1 MRPAAGFA
9 AIALAVAI
17 AVPASARGEERASAV
32 VIARGSTIVAEGDSL
47 TYGMDITPAG
57 VPSQINGAPQ
67 TRSVAPFP
75 ETLAQQL
82 RGCADVVNHGYPGDR
97 SVDGLVRW
105 QAPSHANLAVL
116 MYGSNDALNNG
127 RAPTGIVS
135 VDTFR
140 AVLNLLIRRRQ
151 AERSQ
156 VILLSPPPIGNEH
169 QERLIAPFRAVVRKT
184 ASDLGLMFID
194 TEDVLKNVSPIWTE
208 DKVHLSTAA
217 NVAIAQRLARSIR
230 CE

>member
-1 MRPAAGFA
+1 MPAAGYA
-9 AIALAVAI
+9 AIAFAI
-17 AVPASARGEERASAV
+17 AVALPMSAHGQERPSFVA
-32 VIARGSTIVAEGDSL
+32 IARGSTIVAEGDSL
-47 TYGMDITPAG
+47 TYGMDVSPAG
-57 VPSQINGAPQ
+57 VPTQINGAPQ

-82 RGCADVVNHGYPGDR
+82 KGCANVVNHGYPGDR

-105 QAPSHANLAVL
+105 QAPSHANLAIL

-135 VDTFR
+135 IDTFR
-140 AVLNLLIRRRQ
+140 SVLNLLIRRRQ
-151 AERSQ
+151 AEGSR

-184 ASDLGLMFID
+184 AADLGLPFVD
-194 TEDVLKNVSPIWTE
+194 TESVLKNVSPVFTE
-208 DKVHLSTAA
+208 DRVHLSGTANA
-217 NVAIAQRLARSIR
+217 AIAQSLSRSIR